1 MTSHCTR
8 LAVLVVLA
16 LALGTAPMAQPL
28 PSAPAAAERHVPAPS
43 TSYSLAYQSHLTVR
57 ADLTATNLATKRL
70 KILAPAA
77 IQPLI

>member
-28 PSAPAAAERHVPAPS
+28 PSAPPLPSATFPLRAPPTRS
-43 TSYSLAYQSHLTVR
+43 PI
-57 ADLTATNLATKRL
+57 K
-70 KILAPAA
+70 A
-77 IQPLI
+77 I